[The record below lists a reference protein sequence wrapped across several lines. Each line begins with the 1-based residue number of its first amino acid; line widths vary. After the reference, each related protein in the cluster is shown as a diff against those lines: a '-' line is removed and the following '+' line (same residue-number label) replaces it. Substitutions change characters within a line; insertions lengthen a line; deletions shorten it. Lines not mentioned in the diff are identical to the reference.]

1 MKRRFTNYFALLAIL
16 VLVGA
21 ASARETRKETL
32 KIESDK
38 PISVVLKMN
47 QKGGKIVLK
56 GSNKK
61 DELRVS
67 FSSES
72 GASVSQSGNTITI
85 EGQQKPSTY
94 TVMLPR
100 DGETVEVEI
109 NGTKHTI
116 RKGYNSDD
124 RIEFEI
130 E

>member
-1 MKRRFTNYFALLAIL
+1 MILAGS
-16 VLVGA
+16 V
-21 ASARETRKETL
+21 SARETKKETL

-38 PISVVLKMN
+38 PISVVLKMT
-47 QKGGKIVLK
+47 QTGGKVVLR

-61 DELRVS
+61 DELQVS

-100 DGETVEVEI
+100 GGDSVEVEI

-130 E
+130 Q